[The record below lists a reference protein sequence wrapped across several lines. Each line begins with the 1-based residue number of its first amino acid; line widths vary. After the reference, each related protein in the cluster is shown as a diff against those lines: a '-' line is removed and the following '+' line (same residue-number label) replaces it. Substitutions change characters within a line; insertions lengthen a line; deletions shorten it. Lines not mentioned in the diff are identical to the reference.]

1 MNNILEYKG
10 YKGSVEY
17 SAKDEVLFGQVLGI
31 RSLISYE
38 GKSVDELKQDFEGA
52 VDDYLVM
59 CEEEGVEPEKY
70 YKGSISIRLDPEL
83 HREAAVFAQSE
94 HMTLN
99 QFITSCIRDKVR
111 PSH

>member
-17 SAKDEVLFGQVLGI
+17 SAEDSVLFGQVLGI

-38 GKSVDELKQDFEGA
+38 GSSVDELKQDFEGA

-59 CEEEGVEPEKY
+59 CEEEGIEPEKY
-70 YKGSISIRLDPEL
+70 YKGSIRLNL
-83 HREAAVFAQSE
+83 VYQ
-94 HMTLN
+94 
-99 QFITSCIRDKVR
+99 
-111 PSH
+111 

>member
-1 MNNILEYKG
+1 MIKQ
-10 YKGSVEY
+10 
-17 SAKDEVLFGQVLGI
+17 D
-31 RSLISYE
+31 R
-38 GKSVDELKQDFEGA
+38 VDELKQDFEGA

-70 YKGSISIRLDPEL
+70 YKGSINIRLDPEL
-83 HREAAVFAQSE
+83 HREATVFARSE

-111 PSH
+111 PSHQ